1 MDLNLGAYNAAVVL
15 AVLSGAIF
23 VGQTCMGV
31 LSNHF
36 DPWLLGLS
44 NLFLTCIA
52 TFVFWGVLSRTLVGL
67 LVFSATYGCVSG
79 GWSSL
84 WVGFLKSVAK
94 DDHLLAGSL
103 IRFMLFSR
111 GIGQIAS
118 TQIAAALMSHASNYI
133 TQGHDVDGASSNSN
147 STSSGGFDPVERV
160 KLGFGVGD
168 GRFQNV
174 IVYAGS
180 CFASAAVP
188 VMIGWALTKT
198 WRRGN

>member
-1 MDLNLGAYNAAVVL
+1 MDLNLGACNAAVVL

-84 WVGFLKSVAK
+84 WVGFLKSVASEYAMVAQTI
-94 DDHLLAGSL
+94 LA
-103 IRFMLFSR
+103 
-111 GIGQIAS
+111 
-118 TQIAAALMSHASNYI
+118 T
-133 TQGHDVDGASSNSN
+133 D
-147 STSSGGFDPVERV
+147 
-160 KLGFGVGD
+160 
-168 GRFQNV
+168 
-174 IVYAGS
+174 
-180 CFASAAVP
+180 
-188 VMIGWALTKT
+188 
-198 WRRGN
+198 